1 MSFVKLIVKKL
12 RKFKCISLLQL
23 SVELWRN
30 GVLKI
35 VLFYRLEARVLRAL
49 GREVLMLD
57 LPEEKVKFV
66 STLWFGSTAL
76 IVATMGTFLAFISFV
91 LSEDR
96 QIRTQ
101 RRSRSGK
108 VIVMMFL
115 RFSLTKGFWTSL
127 IEIAA
132 RTGDGFIYVT
142 RALVYLIR
150 FIIETLLDIIGMLAD
165 SLRILIL
172 VLSRGVHMTFVEIR
186 RNIRQSASRT
196 IDSVEAS
203 ALVSPSLD
211 KPTQADGIG
220 KNNLVDNTASQEC
233 RNPRN

>member
-1 MSFVKLIVKKL
+1 MYQLTAIVCGTL
-12 RKFKCISLLQL
+12 EEWCFKDSSLLPTG
-23 SVELWRN
+23 SESFTR
-30 GVLKI
+30 
-35 VLFYRLEARVLRAL
+35 ARARGFDVA
-49 GREVLMLD
+49 D

-115 RFSLTKGFWTSL
+115 RFSSLLKAFGQSL

-132 RTGDGFIYVT
+132 RTGDGFIYC
-142 RALVYLIR
+142 
-150 FIIETLLDIIGMLAD
+150 LLY
-165 SLRILIL
+165 
-172 VLSRGVHMTFVEIR
+172 T
-186 RNIRQSASRT
+186 
-196 IDSVEAS
+196 
-203 ALVSPSLD
+203 SPS
-211 KPTQADGIG
+211 
-220 KNNLVDNTASQEC
+220 
-233 RNPRN
+233 PRDFG